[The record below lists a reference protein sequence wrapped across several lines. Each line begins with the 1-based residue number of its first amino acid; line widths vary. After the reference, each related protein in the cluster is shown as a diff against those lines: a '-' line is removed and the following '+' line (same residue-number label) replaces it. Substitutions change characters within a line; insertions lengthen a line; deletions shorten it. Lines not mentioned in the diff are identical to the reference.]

1 VLTLQDRNGF
11 PVTIDGSFADN
22 DPSRY
27 FIGGTVLQR
36 PPLAML
42 NGFVVGGFGGHC
54 DLFNYTGMLVAVSTT
69 PRVGVTSLYA
79 MEASPGAPPVV
90 TDITVQQGGKAG
102 IWQGGMGLASDGS
115 RVFLATG

>member
-1 VLTLQDRNGF
+1 MLTLQDGNGF

-36 PPLAML
+36 PSLAML